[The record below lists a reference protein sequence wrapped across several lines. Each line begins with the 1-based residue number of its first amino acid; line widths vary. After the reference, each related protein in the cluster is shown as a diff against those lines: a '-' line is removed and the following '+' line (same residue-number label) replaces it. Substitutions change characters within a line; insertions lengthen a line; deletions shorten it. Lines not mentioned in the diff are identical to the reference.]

1 MRCFIA
7 FDVPE
12 EIKEKVKEIQ
22 ENIKGDFAKISLTKD
37 YHCTLRFLGRIKEK
51 DVGYLKEELN
61 KLKFEKFYVE
71 MDEFIY
77 FPNDKRIR
85 VIGLNLKSE
94 KLYELKEKID
104 GLIREKFGKDRRF
117 KAHLTIGRVKY
128 IKDKEELMKRLKVE
142 KDKFLVD
149 KVILYKSELL
159 NEGAKH
165 TKLLEINFL

>member
-1 MRCFIA
+1 M
-7 FDVPE
+7 
-12 EIKEKVKEIQ
+12 KEKL
-22 ENIKGDFAKISLTKD
+22 S
-37 YHCTLRFLGRIKEK
+37 
-51 DVGYLKEELN
+51 
-61 KLKFEKFYVE
+61 KLKFKKFYVE
-71 MDEFIY
+71 IDKFIY
-77 FPNDKRIR
+77 FPNDKKIRI
-85 VIGLNLKSE
+85 IGLNLKSE